1 MSATSHADPGKGVFE
16 TMLVLEGRPVELD
29 AHLRRLATSLV
40 ALYSAALPA
49 TARDEVLDSAREVRH
64 GRLRLTVVPG
74 AAGRLGTR
82 ISTREVATA
91 AVFPSPEQGIA
102 LRSFVAEGGLGDHK
116 WADRRLLERAVT
128 ASPGELP
135 LIFDRDG
142 TVLEAERGSVFCA
155 GEDWLATPPTDGRI
169 LPSIARKRAI
179 EVARAEGIETRER
192 RLTAQ
197 DLHRGEV
204 FLAGSVR
211 GVEPVRALD
220 GLALRGPGKVSAQV
234 AAGLRRR
241 WLQVP
246 QGESVAVLAG
256 GRRAG
261 QRAR

>member
-1 MSATSHADPGKGVFE
+1 MSAAPHADPGKGVFE

-29 AHLRRLATSLV
+29 AHLQRLATSL
-40 ALYSAALPA
+40 ATLYSASLPA
-49 TARDEVLDSAREVRH
+49 AARDDVLDSAREVRH
-64 GRLRLTVVPG
+64 GRLRLTVVPSATG
-74 AAGRLGTR
+74 SLGTR

-91 AVFPSPEQGIA
+91 VVFPSPEQGVA
-102 LRSFVAEGGLGDHK
+102 LRSFVVDGGLGDHK
-116 WADRRLLERAVT
+116 WADRRLLERAVA
-128 ASPGELP
+128 ASPKELP
-135 LIFDRDG
+135 LLLDRDG

-155 GEDWLATPPTDGRI
+155 GDGWLTTPPTDGRI
-169 LPSIARKRAI
+169 LPSIARRQAI

-192 RLTAQ
+192 RLTAE
-197 DLHRGEV
+197 DLHRCEV

-211 GVEPVRALD
+211 GVEPVRTLD
-220 GLALRGPGKVSAQV
+220 GVALPPPAGVSARV

-261 QRAR
+261 PPAR